1 MSVGLVSI
9 GDFCR
14 LQQTFAWF
22 PAPELPAVSAGIPA
36 KRLLQQHARIKPEIS
51 VSDLPENPFK
61 VNGRLLKTA
70 ANQSAIGQ
78 LRPPCRGNSFYW
90 V

>member
-1 MSVGLVSI
+1 MSAGLVSI

-51 VSDLPENPFK
+51 VSDLPENPCK
-61 VNGRLLKTA
+61 VNGRLLLKAA
-70 ANQSAIGQ
+70 ANQSPPVNSGRLPGAI
-78 LRPPCRGNSFYW
+78 PY
-90 V
+90 